1 VLLTTLSKDDIM
13 KTHKKRDNKK
23 GKSQRSPP
31 PKGKT
36 SSTPRHKPMK
46 ASPMRGITKAAP
58 KVQQKKNIS
67 KKMENLEI
75 NIVNDRFG
83 RSPVKRPVGEKYRPP
98 VRRDQP
104 PPPKPRYTDRI
115 LKP

>member
-1 VLLTTLSKDDIM
+1 M
-13 KTHKKRDNKK
+13 KGVT
-23 GKSQRSPP
+23 
-31 PKGKT
+31 KT
-36 SSTPRHKPMK
+36 M
-46 ASPMRGITKAAP
+46 P
-58 KVQQKKNIS
+58 KVQQKNIG

-98 VRRDQP
+98 PVRRSQP
-104 PPPKPRYTDRI
+104 PPPKQRYTDRI